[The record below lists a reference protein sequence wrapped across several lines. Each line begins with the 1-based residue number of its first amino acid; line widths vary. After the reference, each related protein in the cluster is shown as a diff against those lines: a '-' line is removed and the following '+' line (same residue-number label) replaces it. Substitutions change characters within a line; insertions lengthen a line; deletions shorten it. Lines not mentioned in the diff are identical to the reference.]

1 MEFGDHGTYMV
12 AVPGRMECV
21 KEPEIENATAL
32 PHLTEGNN
40 ALDHNII
47 LSNAIPAH
55 VVNYITFQ
63 ANECF
68 LTYMILSIICIY
80 GDMQYKIF

>member
-1 MEFGDHGTYMV
+1 MEFGDHGGYMV
-12 AVPGRMECV
+12 AVSGRMECA

-40 ALDHNII
+40 ALDPNII

-68 LTYMILSIICIY
+68 FNIICIY

>member
-1 MEFGDHGTYMV
+1 MEFGDHGRYMV
-12 AVPGRMECV
+12 AVPERMECV

-68 LTYMILSIICIY
+68 FTYLHHLYLCEY
-80 GDMQYKIF
+80 AL